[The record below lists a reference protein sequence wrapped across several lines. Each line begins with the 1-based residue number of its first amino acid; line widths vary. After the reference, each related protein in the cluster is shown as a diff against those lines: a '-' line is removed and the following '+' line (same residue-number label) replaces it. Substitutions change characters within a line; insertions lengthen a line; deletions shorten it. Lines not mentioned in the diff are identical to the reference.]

1 MVMFKIFKK
10 SRAKGELEGII
21 YRIESNMANNYKD
34 AAQDAFKEFEARYNE
49 MVADGSLSDKQ
60 RINYEIKLSGY
71 KTKLQGFTHK
81 DQKAT
86 WT

>member
-1 MVMFKIFKK
+1 MFNFLKK
-10 SRAKGELEGII
+10 SRAKNELEGII

-34 AAQDAFKEFEARYNE
+34 AAQDAFKEFEVRLNE
-49 MVADGSLSDKQ
+49 MLEAGLLSDKQ
-60 RINYEIKLSGY
+60 KLNYEIKLSGY
-71 KTKLQGFTHK
+71 KIKLQGFTHK

>member
-1 MVMFKIFKK
+1 MFSVFKK
-10 SRAKGELEGII
+10 SRAKGELDAII

-34 AAQDAFKEFEARYNE
+34 AAQDAFKEFEVKFNE
-49 MVADGSLSDKQ
+49 MLESGMLSDRQ
-60 RINYEIKLSGY
+60 RLNYDIKLSGY

>member
-1 MVMFKIFKK
+1 MFNFIKK
-10 SRAKGELEGII
+10 SKAKGELDAAI

-34 AAQDAFKEFEARYNE
+34 AAQEAFKEFEEKLNE

-60 RINYEIKLSGY
+60 RINYEVKLSGY

>member
-1 MVMFKIFKK
+1 MFGLFRK
-10 SRAKGELEGII
+10 SRAKSELEGII
-21 YRIESNMANNYKD
+21 YRIDSNMANNYKD
-34 AAQDAFKEFEARYNE
+34 AAQDAFKEFEVKFNE
-49 MVADGSLSDKQ
+49 MAADGRLSDKQ
-60 RINYEIKLSGY
+60 RINYEVKLSGY

>member
-1 MVMFKIFKK
+1 MFSVFKR
-10 SRAKGELEGII
+10 SRAKGELDAII

-34 AAQDAFKEFEARYNE
+34 AAQDAFKEFEAKFNE
-49 MVADGSLSDKQ
+49 MLEANLLSDKQ
-60 RINYEIKLSGY
+60 RVNYEVKLSGY

>member
-1 MVMFKIFKK
+1 
-10 SRAKGELEGII
+10 
-21 YRIESNMANNYKD
+21 MANNYKD
-34 AAQDAFKEFEARYNE
+34 AAQEAFKEFEEKFNE
-49 MVADGSLSDKQ
+49 MLESGMLSDKQ
-60 RINYEIKLSGY
+60 RLKYEVKLSGY

>member
-1 MVMFKIFKK
+1 MFNIFKK
-10 SRAKGELEGII
+10 SRAKGELDAII

-34 AAQDAFKEFEARYNE
+34 AAQDAFKEFEVKFNE
-49 MVADGSLSDKQ
+49 MAADGRLSDKQ
-60 RINYEIKLSGY
+60 RINYEVKLSGY

>member
-1 MVMFKIFKK
+1 MFSFFNK
-10 SRAKGELEGII
+10 SRAKGELDAII
-21 YRIESNMANNYKD
+21 YRIESNMENNYKD
-34 AAQDAFKEFEARYNE
+34 AAQDAFKEFEAKLNE
-49 MVADGSLSDKQ
+49 MIEAGMLNDRQ
-60 RINYEIKLSGY
+60 RLNYDIKLSGF